1 VSAVA
6 GWTSLH
12 ATAIVVGEQ
21 GLIVRGPS
29 GAGKSA
35 FALAMFARARE
46 RAIFAALIGDDRI
59 FLRASGERLLLRGAP
74 GFEGLIERRFEG
86 VVAVRH
92 EASAVARFIIELA
105 ARDGEP
111 PARMP
116 EENERF
122 TELLGVRLPRVT
134 LAPSHGPLDQAD
146 TMLHIL
152 ARFR

>member
-1 VSAVA
+1 MSAIA
-6 GWTSLH
+6 CWTSLH
-12 ATAIVVGEQ
+12 ATAVVVGEQ

-35 FALAMFARARE
+35 LALAMLSLARE
-46 RAIFAALIGDDRI
+46 RALFAALIGDDRV
-59 FLRASGERLLLRGAP
+59 FLRASAERLLLRGAP

-86 VVAVRH
+86 VVAVDH
-92 EASAVARFIIELA
+92 EASAVARLVVDLTGEDA
-105 ARDGEP
+105 AP

-122 TELLGVRLPRVT
+122 TELLGVRLPRLT
-134 LAPSHGPLDQAD
+134 LAPSQGPLDRAD